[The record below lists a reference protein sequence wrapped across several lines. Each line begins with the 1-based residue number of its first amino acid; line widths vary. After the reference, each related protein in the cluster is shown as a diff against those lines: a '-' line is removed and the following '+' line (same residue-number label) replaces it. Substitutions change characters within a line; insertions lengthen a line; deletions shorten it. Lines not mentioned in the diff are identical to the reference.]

1 MKSRGGSGGGTRLL
15 PPLSVLRHCVSFLA
29 VVYTEMGSRQKLE
42 QTGGSQA
49 CFMWFLFFIALTVYP
64 WHTPCVFLCPEW
76 EGMWLTSSQYVKGKG
91 NLQMY
96 VRLQSVDFYLS
107 KVIYTDL
114 PSVGLDSLGK
124 KPLNTGLGPSWDE
137 RLSSR
142 AWWSKQL
149 CWRSPCGEDVWSAST
164 IWGQLP
170 ANSQQKAGS
179 SMIRFS
185 PSQYWHLYCKLR
197 LWAEHPDEPRWDS
210 GPPAT
215 ASSYLCCVK
224 MKNSWQLV
232 QINFRTAVWTLL

>member
-1 MKSRGGSGGGTRLL
+1 MFHVIFVFYSTECL
-15 PPLSVLRHCVSFLA
+15 P
-29 VVYTEMGSRQKLE
+29 
-42 QTGGSQA
+42 
-49 CFMWFLFFIALTVYP
+49 LTY
-64 WHTPCVFLCPEW
+64 TPCVFLCPEW

-91 NLQMY
+91 NLQMC

-124 KPLNTGLGPSWDE
+124 KPLNAGLRPSWDE

-185 PSQYWHLYCKLR
+185 PSHYSTWEVSLTGTCIASLGSEQSTQMSHVEIPDPLQLPAHTCVVWRWKIRGNSCKLI
-197 LWAEHPDEPRWDS
+197 LGLLYEHFYNPNTSNP
-210 GPPAT
+210 
-215 ASSYLCCVK
+215 
-224 MKNSWQLV
+224 
-232 QINFRTAVWTLL
+232 